1 MKNKRKL
8 FLPLVLVLIIIGIS
22 YVTYYG
28 GIEKRKKV
36 ITSGAISMMYVE
48 SSNIISINKAIPTID
63 KTGKVKINK
72 GEYFDFEVA
81 AATKVNMNINYEI
94 TVKDVTSS
102 SGKKIDSNHIKLYL
116 TKLDSNNDEKIVMSP
131 QKYKIITSANTKTGR
146 PAGVMSLTKKTMSS
160 SDTVKYRLRMYVDE
174 TYNVKKNDDNSS
186 FSVEVNVYGKMK
198 EATSG
203 GKLKA
208 YMTENDWKNNK
219 TPSTD
224 FHTDYYREKITSII
238 TKRNNEVPTTVL
250 EKWDLS
256 EKQDSSIIAYIEDDG
271 TGNNTYKLTIGGK
284 DGIIANESMIYYFNG
299 FSKALSMDLSA
310 FDTLKVTDMSEMFS
324 NCSSLTSLDLSH
336 FDTSNVT
343 NMSSMFSECSSLTS
357 LDLSN
362 FDTSKV
368 TDMSSMFSS
377 CSSLT
382 SLDLSKFDT
391 LQVTDMNGMFFGC
404 SSLTSL
410 DLSNFDTSNVTDM
423 NDMFSGCSSLINL
436 DLLNFDT
443 SEINNMSYMFNSC
456 ISLTALDLSNFNTSN
471 VTDMNN
477 MFSNCSSL
485 TILDLSDFNTL
496 KVTDMSEMFSNCSSL
511 ISLDL
516 SNFNTKKVTDMNN
529 MFSNCFSLT
538 SLDLSNFNTKKVTDM
553 NNMFSN
559 CYSLSNLDVSN
570 FHTTKVVVMSYMFS
584 SCIKLSNINLSSF
597 NTSKVKTMHGMFF
610 NCKSL
615 KSLNLSNFDTSKVI
629 DMNYMFL
636 KCGNLDN
643 LDFRKATFN
652 KETKHIAI
660 FSKVPSNITIITKN
674 EKTKNWLKDKIK
686 SDNITIA

>member
-28 GIEKRKKV
+28 GIEKRKKI

-160 SDTVKYRLRMYVDE
+160 SDTVKYRLRMYVHE

-256 EKQDSSIIAYIEDDG
+256 EKQDSSIISYIEDDG

-310 FDTLKVTDMSEMFS
+310 FDTLKVTDMSDMFS

-368 TDMSSMFSS
+368 
-377 CSSLT
+377 
-382 SLDLSKFDT
+382 K
-391 LQVTDMNGMFFGC
+391 
-404 SSLTSL
+404 
-410 DLSNFDTSNVTDM
+410 
-423 NDMFSGCSSLINL
+423 
-436 DLLNFDT
+436 
-443 SEINNMSYMFNSC
+443 NMSN
-456 ISLTALDLSNFNTSN
+456 
-471 VTDMNN
+471 
-477 MFSNCSSL
+477 
-485 TILDLSDFNTL
+485 
-496 KVTDMSEMFSNCSSL
+496 
-511 ISLDL
+511 
-516 SNFNTKKVTDMNN
+516 
-529 MFSNCFSLT
+529 
-538 SLDLSNFNTKKVTDM
+538 
-553 NNMFSN
+553 
-559 CYSLSNLDVSN
+559 
-570 FHTTKVVVMSYMFS
+570 MFS
-584 SCIKLSNINLSSF
+584 SCISLSNINLSSF

>member
-28 GIEKRKKV
+28 GIEKRKKI

-208 YMTENDWKNNK
+208 YMTENDWENNK

-310 FDTLKVTDMSEMFS
+310 FDTLKVTDMSDMFS

-343 NMSSMFSECSSLTS
+343 DMNNMFSNCSSLTI
-357 LDLSN
+357 
-362 FDTSKV
+362 
-368 TDMSSMFSS
+368 
-377 CSSLT
+377 
-382 SLDLSKFDT
+382 
-391 LQVTDMNGMFFGC
+391 
-404 SSLTSL
+404 L

-423 NDMFSGCSSLINL
+423 NGMFFGCSSLINLDLSNFDTSNVTDMMGMFLGCSSLINL

-443 SEINNMSYMFNSC
+443 SEIGNMSYMFNSC

-485 TILDLSDFNTL
+485 TNLDLSDFNTL
-496 KVTDMSEMFSNCSSL
+496 KVTDMSEMFSNCFSL

-516 SNFNTKKVTDMNN
+516 SNFNTKKVADMNN
-529 MFSNCFSLT
+529 MFFNCFSLT

-570 FHTTKVVVMSYMFS
+570 FHTTKVVDMSYMFS

-597 NTSKVKTMHGMFF
+597 NTSKVKTMHGMFS

-636 KCGNLDN
+636 KCSNLDN

-674 EKTKNWLKDKIK
+674 EKTKNWLNDKIK

>member
-324 NCSSLTSLDLSH
+324 NCSSL
-336 FDTSNVT
+336 
-343 NMSSMFSECSSLTS
+343 
-357 LDLSN
+357 
-362 FDTSKV
+362 
-368 TDMSSMFSS
+368 
-377 CSSLT
+377 
-382 SLDLSKFDT
+382 
-391 LQVTDMNGMFFGC
+391 
-404 SSLTSL
+404 
-410 DLSNFDTSNVTDM
+410 
-423 NDMFSGCSSLINL
+423 I
-436 DLLNFDT
+436 
-443 SEINNMSYMFNSC
+443 
-456 ISLTALDLSNFNTSN
+456 
-471 VTDMNN
+471 
-477 MFSNCSSL
+477 
-485 TILDLSDFNTL
+485 
-496 KVTDMSEMFSNCSSL
+496 
-511 ISLDL
+511 
-516 SNFNTKKVTDMNN
+516 
-529 MFSNCFSLT
+529 

-570 FHTTKVVVMSYMFS
+570 FHTTKVVDMSYMFS

>member
-368 TDMSSMFSS
+368 TDM
-377 CSSLT
+377 
-382 SLDLSKFDT
+382 
-391 LQVTDMNGMFFGC
+391 
-404 SSLTSL
+404 
-410 DLSNFDTSNVTDM
+410 

-570 FHTTKVVVMSYMFS
+570 FHTTKVVDMSYMFS

>member
-224 FHTDYYREKITSII
+224 FHTDYYREKDY
-238 TKRNNEVPTTVL
+238 E
-250 EKWDLS
+250 
-256 EKQDSSIIAYIEDDG
+256 
-271 TGNNTYKLTIGGK
+271 
-284 DGIIANESMIYYFNG
+284 YYN
-299 FSKALSMDLSA
+299 
-310 FDTLKVTDMSEMFS
+310 
-324 NCSSLTSLDLSH
+324 
-336 FDTSNVT
+336 
-343 NMSSMFSECSSLTS
+343 
-357 LDLSN
+357 
-362 FDTSKV
+362 
-368 TDMSSMFSS
+368 
-377 CSSLT
+377 
-382 SLDLSKFDT
+382 
-391 LQVTDMNGMFFGC
+391 
-404 SSLTSL
+404 
-410 DLSNFDTSNVTDM
+410 
-423 NDMFSGCSSLINL
+423 
-436 DLLNFDT
+436 
-443 SEINNMSYMFNSC
+443 
-456 ISLTALDLSNFNTSN
+456 
-471 VTDMNN
+471 
-477 MFSNCSSL
+477 
-485 TILDLSDFNTL
+485 
-496 KVTDMSEMFSNCSSL
+496 
-511 ISLDL
+511 
-516 SNFNTKKVTDMNN
+516 KK
-529 MFSNCFSLT
+529 
-538 SLDLSNFNTKKVTDM
+538 K
-553 NNMFSN
+553 
-559 CYSLSNLDVSN
+559 
-570 FHTTKVVVMSYMFS
+570 
-584 SCIKLSNINLSSF
+584 
-597 NTSKVKTMHGMFF
+597 
-610 NCKSL
+610 
-615 KSLNLSNFDTSKVI
+615 
-629 DMNYMFL
+629 
-636 KCGNLDN
+636 
-643 LDFRKATFN
+643 
-652 KETKHIAI
+652 
-660 FSKVPSNITIITKN
+660 
-674 EKTKNWLKDKIK
+674 
-686 SDNITIA
+686 

>member
-28 GIEKRKKV
+28 GIEKRKKI

-208 YMTENDWKNNK
+208 YMTENDWENNK

-310 FDTLKVTDMSEMFS
+310 FDTLKVTDMSDMFS

-343 NMSSMFSECSSLTS
+343 DMNNMFSNCSSLTI
-357 LDLSN
+357 
-362 FDTSKV
+362 
-368 TDMSSMFSS
+368 
-377 CSSLT
+377 
-382 SLDLSKFDT
+382 
-391 LQVTDMNGMFFGC
+391 
-404 SSLTSL
+404 L

-423 NDMFSGCSSLINL
+423 NGMFFGCSSLINLDLSNFDTSNVTDMMGMFLGCSSLINL

-443 SEINNMSYMFNSC
+443 SEIGNMSYMFNSC

-477 MFSNCSSL
+477 MFSDCSSL
-485 TILDLSDFNTL
+485 TNLDLSDFNTL
-496 KVTDMSEMFSNCSSL
+496 KVTDMSEMFSNCFSL

-529 MFSNCFSLT
+529 MFFNCFSLT

-570 FHTTKVVVMSYMFS
+570 FHTTKVVDMSYMFS

-597 NTSKVKTMHGMFF
+597 NTSKVKTMHGMFS

-636 KCGNLDN
+636 KCSNLDN

-674 EKTKNWLKDKIK
+674 EKTKNWLNDKIK

>member
-48 SSNIISINKAIPTID
+48 SSNIISINKAIPTMD

-324 NCSSLTSLDLSH
+324 NCSSLTSLDLS
-336 FDTSNVT
+336 
-343 NMSSMFSECSSLTS
+343 
-357 LDLSN
+357 N

-529 MFSNCFSLT
+529 MFSNC
-538 SLDLSNFNTKKVTDM
+538 
-553 NNMFSN
+553 
-559 CYSLSNLDVSN
+559 YSLSNLDVSN
-570 FHTTKVVVMSYMFS
+570 FHTTKVVDMSYMFS

>member
-404 SSLTSL
+404 SSL
-410 DLSNFDTSNVTDM
+410 
-423 NDMFSGCSSLINL
+423 INL

-529 MFSNCFSLT
+529 MFSNC
-538 SLDLSNFNTKKVTDM
+538 
-553 NNMFSN
+553 
-559 CYSLSNLDVSN
+559 YSLSNLDVSN
-570 FHTTKVVVMSYMFS
+570 FHTTKVVDMSYMFS

>member
-28 GIEKRKKV
+28 GIEKRKKI

-208 YMTENDWKNNK
+208 YMTENDWENNK

-310 FDTLKVTDMSEMFS
+310 FDTLKVTNMSDMFS

-343 NMSSMFSECSSLTS
+343 NMSSMFSSCSSLTS

-362 FDTSKV
+362 FDTSN
-368 TDMSSMFSS
+368 
-377 CSSLT
+377 
-382 SLDLSKFDT
+382 
-391 LQVTDMNGMFFGC
+391 VTDMNGMFFGC

-423 NDMFSGCSSLINL
+423 NGMFLGCSSLINL

-443 SEINNMSYMFNSC
+443 SEIGNMSYMFNSC

-477 MFSNCSSL
+477 MFSDCSSL
-485 TILDLSDFNTL
+485 TNLDLSDFNTL
-496 KVTDMSEMFSNCSSL
+496 KVTDMSEMFSNCFSL

-529 MFSNCFSLT
+529 MFFNCFSLT

-570 FHTTKVVVMSYMFS
+570 FHTTKVVDMSYMFS

-597 NTSKVKTMHGMFF
+597 NTSKVKTMHGMFS

-636 KCGNLDN
+636 KCSNLDN

-674 EKTKNWLKDKIK
+674 EKTKNWLNDKIK

>member
-357 LDLSN
+357 LDLS
-362 FDTSKV
+362 
-368 TDMSSMFSS
+368 
-377 CSSLT
+377 
-382 SLDLSKFDT
+382 KFDT

-456 ISLTALDLSNFNTSN
+456 ISLTALNLSNFNTSN
-471 VTDMNN
+471 
-477 MFSNCSSL
+477 
-485 TILDLSDFNTL
+485 
-496 KVTDMSEMFSNCSSL
+496 
-511 ISLDL
+511 
-516 SNFNTKKVTDMNN
+516 
-529 MFSNCFSLT
+529 
-538 SLDLSNFNTKKVTDM
+538 VTDM

-570 FHTTKVVVMSYMFS
+570 FHTTKVVDMSYMFS

>member
-28 GIEKRKKV
+28 GIEKRKKI

-219 TPSTD
+219 TSSTD

-271 TGNNTYKLTIGGK
+271 TGKSTYKLTIGGK
-284 DGIIANESMIYYFNG
+284 DGIMANQSMEDYFNG
-299 FSKALSMDLSA
+299 FSKVTSIDLSA
-310 FDTLKVTDMSEMFS
+310 FDTSKVTSMNNMFSNCSSLTNLDLSSFDTSKVTDMYDMFSNCNSLASLNVSSFCTSQVIFMGSMFNNCQRLINLDLSGFDISRVIDMNNMFS
-324 NCSSLTSLDLSH
+324 NCSSLTSLDLSSFDTSEAISMNGMFSNCSSLTSLDLSS

-343 NMSSMFSECSSLTS
+343 NMSEMLCGCPAWDTVDKKKFSA
-357 LDLSN
+357 
-362 FDTSKV
+362 
-368 TDMSSMFSS
+368 
-377 CSSLT
+377 
-382 SLDLSKFDT
+382 
-391 LQVTDMNGMFFGC
+391 GGC
-404 SSLTSL
+404 
-410 DLSNFDTSNVTDM
+410 
-423 NDMFSGCSSLINL
+423 GP
-436 DLLNFDT
+436 
-443 SEINNMSYMFNSC
+443 
-456 ISLTALDLSNFNTSN
+456 
-471 VTDMNN
+471 
-477 MFSNCSSL
+477 
-485 TILDLSDFNTL
+485 
-496 KVTDMSEMFSNCSSL
+496 
-511 ISLDL
+511 
-516 SNFNTKKVTDMNN
+516 
-529 MFSNCFSLT
+529 
-538 SLDLSNFNTKKVTDM
+538 
-553 NNMFSN
+553 
-559 CYSLSNLDVSN
+559 
-570 FHTTKVVVMSYMFS
+570 
-584 SCIKLSNINLSSF
+584 
-597 NTSKVKTMHGMFF
+597 
-610 NCKSL
+610 
-615 KSLNLSNFDTSKVI
+615 
-629 DMNYMFL
+629 
-636 KCGNLDN
+636 
-643 LDFRKATFN
+643 R
-652 KETKHIAI
+652 
-660 FSKVPSNITIITKN
+660 
-674 EKTKNWLKDKIK
+674 
-686 SDNITIA
+686 

>member
-357 LDLSN
+357 LDLS
-362 FDTSKV
+362 
-368 TDMSSMFSS
+368 
-377 CSSLT
+377 
-382 SLDLSKFDT
+382 KFDT

-529 MFSNCFSLT
+529 MFSNC
-538 SLDLSNFNTKKVTDM
+538 
-553 NNMFSN
+553 
-559 CYSLSNLDVSN
+559 YSLSNLDVSN
-570 FHTTKVVVMSYMFS
+570 FHTTKVVDMSYMFS

>member
-28 GIEKRKKV
+28 GIEKRKKI

-219 TPSTD
+219 TSSTD

-310 FDTLKVTDMSEMFS
+310 FDTLKVTDMSDMFS

-382 SLDLSKFDT
+382 SLDVSKFDT
-391 LQVTDMNGMFFGC
+391 SKVT
-404 SSLTSL
+404 
-410 DLSNFDTSNVTDM
+410 
-423 NDMFSGCSSLINL
+423 
-436 DLLNFDT
+436 
-443 SEINNMSYMFNSC
+443 NMSYMFNSC

-477 MFSNCSSL
+477 MFSNC
-485 TILDLSDFNTL
+485 
-496 KVTDMSEMFSNCSSL
+496 
-511 ISLDL
+511 
-516 SNFNTKKVTDMNN
+516 
-529 MFSNCFSLT
+529 
-538 SLDLSNFNTKKVTDM
+538 
-553 NNMFSN
+553 
-559 CYSLSNLDVSN
+559 YSLSNLDVSN
-570 FHTTKVVVMSYMFS
+570 FHTTKVVDMGYMFS

-597 NTSKVKTMHGMFF
+597 NTSKVKTMHGMFS

>member
-28 GIEKRKKV
+28 GIEKRKKI

-208 YMTENDWKNNK
+208 YMTENDWENNK

-310 FDTLKVTDMSEMFS
+310 FDTLKVTNMSDMFS

-343 NMSSMFSECSSLTS
+343 NMSSMFSS
-357 LDLSN
+357 
-362 FDTSKV
+362 
-368 TDMSSMFSS
+368 
-377 CSSLT
+377 
-382 SLDLSKFDT
+382 
-391 LQVTDMNGMFFGC
+391 C

-423 NDMFSGCSSLINL
+423 NGMFLGCSSLINL

-443 SEINNMSYMFNSC
+443 SEIGNMSYMFNSC

-477 MFSNCSSL
+477 MFSDCSSL
-485 TILDLSDFNTL
+485 TNLDLSDFNTL
-496 KVTDMSEMFSNCSSL
+496 KVTDMSEMFSNCFSL

-529 MFSNCFSLT
+529 MFFNCFSLT

-570 FHTTKVVVMSYMFS
+570 FHTTKVVDMSYMFS

-597 NTSKVKTMHGMFF
+597 NTSKVKTMHGMFS

-636 KCGNLDN
+636 KCSNLDN

-674 EKTKNWLKDKIK
+674 EKTKNWLNDKIK

>member
-343 NMSSMFSECSSLTS
+343 NMSSMFS
-357 LDLSN
+357 
-362 FDTSKV
+362 
-368 TDMSSMFSS
+368 S

-529 MFSNCFSLT
+529 MFSNC
-538 SLDLSNFNTKKVTDM
+538 
-553 NNMFSN
+553 
-559 CYSLSNLDVSN
+559 YSLSNLDVSN
-570 FHTTKVVVMSYMFS
+570 FHTTKVVDMSYMFS

>member
-28 GIEKRKKV
+28 GIEKRKKI

-208 YMTENDWKNNK
+208 YMTENDWENNK

-310 FDTLKVTDMSEMFS
+310 FDTLKVTDMSDMFS

-343 NMSSMFSECSSLTS
+343 DMNNMFSNCSSLTI
-357 LDLSN
+357 
-362 FDTSKV
+362 
-368 TDMSSMFSS
+368 
-377 CSSLT
+377 
-382 SLDLSKFDT
+382 
-391 LQVTDMNGMFFGC
+391 
-404 SSLTSL
+404 L

-423 NDMFSGCSSLINL
+423 NGMFFGCSSLINLDLSNFDTSNVTDMMGMFLGCSSLINL

-443 SEINNMSYMFNSC
+443 SEIGNMSYMFNSC

-485 TILDLSDFNTL
+485 TNLDLSNFNTSNVTDMNNMFSDCSSLTNLDLSDFNTL
-496 KVTDMSEMFSNCSSL
+496 KVTDMSEMFSNCFSL
-511 ISLDL
+511 I
-516 SNFNTKKVTDMNN
+516 
-529 MFSNCFSLT
+529 

-570 FHTTKVVVMSYMFS
+570 FHTTKVVDMSYMFS

-597 NTSKVKTMHGMFF
+597 NTSKVKTMHGMFS

-615 KSLNLSNFDTSKVI
+615 KSLNLSNFDTSKVM

-636 KCGNLDN
+636 KCSNLDN

-674 EKTKNWLKDKIK
+674 EKTKNWLNDKIK